1 MAFVYVSV
9 WNGRKIRS
17 PFLSITSSTA
27 TCAKVHIQSG
37 IRLPKSYHNGSP
49 DNHWVLKPETWQVGL
64 SSSIPNG
71 ANGAATLW
79 VLSTLPTDRLLDLL
93 NTPLSVPSEG
103 SPASV

>member
-1 MAFVYVSV
+1 MLRDVTKTIH
-9 WNGRKIRS
+9 G
-17 PFLSITSSTA
+17 SS
-27 TCAKVHIQSG
+27 
-37 IRLPKSYHNGSP
+37 
-49 DNHWVLKPETWQVGL
+49 QVGL

-103 SPASV
+103 SAVSV